1 VGVSWLLVFSPL
13 DVLLEHV
20 ASERSLW
27 VFGASALAIV
37 LLAGWM
43 GRATEALVERSG
55 EGVGGFLGERR
66 LLSRSENLGS

>member
-27 VFGASALAIV
+27 VFGASAA
-37 LLAGWM
+37 
-43 GRATEALVERSG
+43 S
-55 EGVGGFLGERR
+55 
-66 LLSRSENLGS
+66 